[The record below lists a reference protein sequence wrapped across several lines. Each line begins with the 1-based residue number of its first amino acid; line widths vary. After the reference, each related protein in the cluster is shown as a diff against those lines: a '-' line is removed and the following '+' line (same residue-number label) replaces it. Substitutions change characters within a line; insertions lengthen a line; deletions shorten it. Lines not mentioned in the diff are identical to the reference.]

1 MKAEKNT
8 QGQQVKI
15 ALFTL
20 IELLVVIAI
29 IAILAGILL
38 PALSTSK
45 ERVKIADCANNLRQ
59 IMYMQK
65 RYTEDF
71 NGYVISHSL
80 HYTLGTNVTNSQSS
94 TEKGIQNS
102 YNWIFRHLGY
112 TKENFV
118 MHVKKTMFACPASIK
133 KCKISNQPGNYYAYN
148 AFIYGVSLSFSFTDI
163 TYGKRCLWKES
174 QVKRPSRC
182 IYMADSYDTTNSM
195 PAPFFYDHNNTK
207 IIYPWHK
214 QSANIMYF
222 DGHITNMKI
231 PGKRYGI
238 YLMPGYNKRESSYW
252 WPNK

>member
-1 MKAEKNT
+1 MKAQKTT
-8 QGQQVKI
+8 QDQQVKTTR
-15 ALFTL
+15 FTL

-45 ERVKIADCANNLRQ
+45 ERVKITDCANNLRQ

-80 HYTLGTNVTNSQSS
+80 HYTLGTNVTNSQSNN
-94 TEKGIQNS
+94 EKGVQNS
-102 YNWIFRHLGY
+102 YNWIFHHLGY
-112 TKENFV
+112 TTENPSFQKKKSLFV
-118 MHVKKTMFACPASIK
+118 CPASVS
-133 KCKISNQPGNYYAYN
+133 KCGQSGKSGNFYAYN

-182 IYMADSYDTTNSM
+182 IYMADSYDTTNAM
-195 PAPFFYDHNNTK
+195 QATFFYDHNNTK
-207 IIYPWHK
+207 IVYPWHK
-214 QSANIMYF
+214 QAANIMYF
-222 DGHITNMKI
+222 DGHVANMKI